1 MASPS
6 SSRKGLLERISPGS
20 PQDLLLRACTVY
32 RIMQGP
38 LRKDFTKTRDLLIR
52 ICERSRKDLLQD
64 ASRIFTRSSQKEGYK
79 IMQEPLTVFYRDLH
93 NIFSQGPLQEPG
105 QDLHI
110 LRTSKTA
117 PCNSC
122 KIVTKGP
129 SKELIR
135 CLYQYAHG
143 HLRRSRS
150 CENLHWKCPRPRLWE
165 PGGADFV
172 RACAIKIHMDFSQK
186 QFYAK
191 TYTRDQSAQ
200 CGHTGWGIYR
210 KMPHPKTGTAPLPT
224 FCASLRSRNA
234 YGHLARAIVCDNLQE
249 KGVRALSVD
258 TLAGEFTGKIPRPKT
273 ETTPL
278 ITHICASLRGRNA
291 LALLTRAI

>member
-1 MASPS
+1 MASAS

-186 QFYAK
+186 TILCKNLHQG
-191 TYTRDQSAQ
+191 SE
-200 CGHTGWGIYR
+200 
-210 KMPHPKTGTAPLPT
+210 
-224 FCASLRSRNA
+224 RSVWTHWL
-234 YGHLARAIVCDNLQE
+234 GNLQE
-249 KGVRALSVD
+249 NAAPQDGDSPVTHVLYEPAQSKCIWTSRKSHFV
-258 TLAGEFTGKIPRPKT
+258 GEVTGKMLCPRSEPHVLCEPAQSKCIWT
-273 ETTPL
+273 SRKS
-278 ITHICASLRGRNA
+278 HCMR
-291 LALLTRAI
+291 

>member
-1 MASPS
+1 M
-6 SSRKGLLERISPGS
+6 
-20 PQDLLLRACTVY
+20 
-32 RIMQGP
+32 
-38 LRKDFTKTRDLLIR
+38 
-52 ICERSRKDLLQD
+52 
-64 ASRIFTRSSQKEGYK
+64 
-79 IMQEPLTVFYRDLH
+79 
-93 NIFSQGPLQEPG
+93 
-105 QDLHI
+105 
-110 LRTSKTA
+110 
-117 PCNSC
+117 
-122 KIVTKGP
+122 
-129 SKELIR
+129 
-135 CLYQYAHG
+135 
-143 HLRRSRS
+143 
-150 CENLHWKCPRPRLWE
+150 
-165 PGGADFV
+165 

-278 ITHICASLRGRNA
+278 ITHICASLRSRNA